1 VISYT
6 TLGFLGG
13 LAGGVFVSLRGI
25 SFWLNGILGMGM
37 IAMGVLTLL
46 SRSFTVSS
54 SLRKERARWAPANLL
69 AGVAGSENTGG
80 GFALG
85 ILTPLLP
92 CGMLYAMVMRASAEA
107 QPVTGALL
115 MLAYSLGTVPA
126 MMIIGMVSSMGLMR
140 FRGYAEMVAACAV
153 ILMGLLLLLKAFHA
167 PSMTM
172 VHG

>member
-1 VISYT
+1 
-6 TLGFLGG
+6 
-13 LAGGVFVSLRGI
+13 
-25 SFWLNGILGMGM
+25 
-37 IAMGVLTLL
+37 
-46 SRSFTVSS
+46 
-54 SLRKERARWAPANLL
+54 
-69 AGVAGSENTGG
+69 
-80 GFALG
+80 
-85 ILTPLLP
+85 
-92 CGMLYAMVMRASAEA
+92 
-107 QPVTGALL
+107 